1 MEDRVLKRLL
11 AALRP
16 SPQPSPSLRQLLVRI
31 DELEDFCAHLERRL
45 DTFTK
50 RSGGM
55 KRQQQVHEEVPAT
68 PANGPIQTSN
78 PIVAG
83 WLSRPGAT

>member
-1 MEDRVLKRLL
+1 MLKRLL

-16 SPQPSPSLRQLLVRI
+16 SPQPSPSLRQLLIRV

-55 KRQQQVHEEVPAT
+55 KRQQQVHEEAPAAA
-68 PANGPIQTSN
+68 PNGALQTTN

-83 WLSRPGAT
+83 WLSRPGAQ